1 MHRPDLCR
9 TQMRLKLQDGT
20 GYFSGHPISNH
31 HMIIKG
37 DWKEV
42 IDEFF
47 RG

>member
-1 MHRPDLCR
+1 
-9 TQMRLKLQDGT
+9 MRLKLQDGT